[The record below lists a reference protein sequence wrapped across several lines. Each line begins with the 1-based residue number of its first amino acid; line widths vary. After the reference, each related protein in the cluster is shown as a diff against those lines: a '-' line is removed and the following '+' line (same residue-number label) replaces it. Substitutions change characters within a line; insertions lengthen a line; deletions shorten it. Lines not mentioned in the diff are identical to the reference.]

1 MTQVG
6 HTLTGLA
13 FGVLSLPSSVSKTR
27 RVIQLGVFAVL
38 ANIPDIPLP
47 YWGHARY
54 AISHSIF
61 VNLVLCLIV
70 LASLIGYRPGDWRMR
85 GLGITAWF
93 SHLLLDTFYN
103 HGHGVGILWPFSTA
117 TLALPIPWFSVLPP
131 MWPLT
136 AQGIRIGLIEF
147 ISYAPL
153 VFMTLYIRNR
163 EAVWYSARR
172 KTRTGLS
179 IPHAAQKFLEKVGH
193 WKSVQYRDSYLK
205 AGSIGGGEKGTCD
218 MV

>member
-1 MTQVG
+1 VHLKLTKIGESMTQVG

-27 RVIQLGVFAVL
+27 RAVQLGVFAVL

-54 AISHSIF
+54 AISHSVF
-61 VNLVLCLIV
+61 VNLVLCILV
-70 LASLIGYRPGDWRMR
+70 CASLMRFRDLRDRPGDWRMR
-85 GLGITAWF
+85 GLGAAAWF

-103 HGHGVGILWPFSTA
+103 HGHGVGIFWPFSTA
-117 TLALPIPWFSVLPP
+117 TLALPIPWFSVLVPP

-136 AQGIRIGLIEF
+136 LQGLRIGLIEF

-153 VFMTLYIRNR
+153 VLMTLYIRNR
-163 EAVWYSARR
+163 EIVWYSARR
-172 KTRTGLS
+172 KTRTAPS
-179 IPHAAQKFLEKVGH
+179 IPHGAQV
-193 WKSVQYRDSYLK
+193 S
-205 AGSIGGGEKGTCD
+205 
-218 MV
+218 